1 MDIIGGASFIKEITD
16 AAGNMYRLGWD
27 ERNSGNIS
35 CLLTE
40 KEARTFEALPVKHS
54 FPTRCDASALAGRLL
69 VVTGAGKYFKNLAA
83 LPSESLGIIRING
96 SGREAE
102 LLWGLDGGGAP
113 SSELPAHIMGHTAR
127 LSATGTS
134 RIIMHSHPTYIVA
147 MTHIHSLEE
156 RELTH
161 TLWQMCTESILV
173 FPEGVGV
180 LPWMVCGTEALGAAT
195 AEKLKEFRI
204 VVWGIHGI
212 YCSGNSMDEAFGLA
226 ETVEKAAQIYMLT
239 APFKRINGISDEGL
253 RALAKQYGVK
263 YKEEYLM

>member
-83 LPSESLGIIRING
+83 LPNESLGIIRING

-102 LLWGLDGGGAP
+102 LLWGLEGGGAP
-113 SSELPAHIMGHTAR
+113 SSELPAHIIGHTAR

-134 RIIMHSHPTYIVA
+134 RIIMHSHPTYTVA

>member
-1 MDIIGGASFIKEITD
+1 MDIIGGASFINEITD
-16 AAGNMYRLGWD
+16 AASNMYRLGWD

-40 KEARTFEALPVKHS
+40 TEAKSFKDLPVKRR
-54 FPTRCDASALAGRLL
+54 FPTRCNASALAGRLL
-69 VVTGAGKYFKNLAA
+69 TVTGAGKYFKNLAA
-83 LPSESLGIIRING
+83 LPSENLGVIRIDG

-102 LLWGLDGGGAP
+102 LLWGLDGGGSP
-113 SSELPAHIMGHTAR
+113 TSELPAHIMGHMAR
-127 LSATGTS
+127 LSATGIS
-134 RIIMHSHPTYIVA
+134 RIIMHSHPTYTVA

-156 RELTH
+156 REFTH
-161 TLWQMCTESILV
+161 TLWRMCTESILV

-180 LPWMVCGTEALGAAT
+180 LPWMVCGTEELGTAT
-195 AEKLKEFRI
+195 AEKLKEYRI

-212 YCSGNSMDEAFGLA
+212 YCSGDSMDEAFGLA

-253 RALAKQYGVK
+253 KALAKQYGVK
-263 YKEEYLM
+263 YKEEFLM